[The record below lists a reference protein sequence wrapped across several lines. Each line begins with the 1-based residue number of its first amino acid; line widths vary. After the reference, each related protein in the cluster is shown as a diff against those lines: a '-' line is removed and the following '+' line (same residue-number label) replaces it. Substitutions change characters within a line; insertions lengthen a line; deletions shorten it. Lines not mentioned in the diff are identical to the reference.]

1 MGNATLAANLFPSSA
16 TPEPFPAPELVAPPA
31 PIIQEKSPA
40 VTAVPAPVS
49 EPAPIDVAK
58 LYPHSPPADAEQETA
73 DRGPQERPALD
84 VDKHLPDAVRTLREE
99 DTPRKLYSPQQ
110 TYSGVIP
117 DDMFEQYG
125 TVPDGMPQEIQVAII
140 QEYREMAADTGLSN
154 DDVRLLKDR
163 TLALRD
169 NPIPPERQQAEARL
183 RLATEFG
190 ADGIEKALKDANALL
205 NRDPRVRNLLHAW
218 GLGDDP
224 DTVVLVARAAARQR
238 AQGRLK

>member
-1 MGNATLAANLFPSSA
+1 MDNATLAANLFGSSA
-16 TPEPFPAPELVAPPA
+16 AQDSPALATLITSGEALAAQSSAPAAAPP
-31 PIIQEKSPA
+31 PES
-40 VTAVPAPVS
+40 V
-49 EPAPIDVAK
+49 PAPIDVAK
-58 LYPHSPPADAEQETA
+58 LYPNSPPDEPQQVAADDE
-73 DRGPQERPALD
+73 PQEPPALD
-84 VDKHLPDAVRTLREE
+84 VNRHLPDAVRTLRGE

-117 DDMFEQYG
+117 DDMFEQHG
-125 TVPDGMPQEIQVAII
+125 TVPEGVSQEVQAAII
-140 QEYREMAADTGLSN
+140 HEYREMAADTGLSN

-169 NPIPPERQQAEARL
+169 NPVPPEQQQAEARL
-183 RLATEFG
+183 RLAAEFG
-190 ADGIEKALKDANALL
+190 ADGVEKALKDANALL
-205 NRDPRVRNLLHAW
+205 NRDPRVRNLLQGW